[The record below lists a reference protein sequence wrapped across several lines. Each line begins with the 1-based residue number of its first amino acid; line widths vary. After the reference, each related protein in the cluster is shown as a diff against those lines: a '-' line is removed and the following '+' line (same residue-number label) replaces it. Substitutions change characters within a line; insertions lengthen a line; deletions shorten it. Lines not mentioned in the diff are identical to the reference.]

1 MVRAWKQVKK
11 QRQERHDIYMKEI
24 PYSDLKAMQLVV
36 PAVPENY
43 NVQLG
48 NSATVRYA
56 QLFRW
61 NEKQKLFCN
70 RGTSGIDGSVSTAVG
85 ASVISKDPTL
95 LICGDLSFIYDS
107 NGLWNNYIPKNFR
120 IIILNNSGGGIF
132 RILPGHKNTE
142 NFDTY
147 FETVHDLSAKQ
158 ISEMYGFEYFTAASS
173 EEIKQ
178 HLKGFFSIS
187 EKPKILEIFTPR
199 KVNDEV
205 LLEYFS
211 FMKS

>member
-1 MVRAWKQVKK
+1 
-11 QRQERHDIYMKEI
+11 IYMKEI

-36 PAVPENY
+36 PAVPANY

-61 NEKQKLFCN
+61 NENQKLFCN

-85 ASVISKDPTL
+85 AAVISEDPTL

-132 RILPGHKNTE
+132 RILPGH
-142 NFDTY
+142 
-147 FETVHDLSAKQ
+147 
-158 ISEMYGFEYFTAASS
+158 
-173 EEIKQ
+173 
-178 HLKGFFSIS
+178 
-187 EKPKILEIFTPR
+187 
-199 KVNDEV
+199 
-205 LLEYFS
+205 
-211 FMKS
+211 